1 MISTIEVEKRTSEFL
16 EFLRYQL
23 SKNTAEQI
31 SEASGVPLETV
42 QGILDGTETDPK
54 ISVLIAI
61 SSAYGKNIVF
71 WENGEKMFGMVEDW
85 AQLR

>member
-42 QGILDGTETDPK
+42 QRIIEGTETDPK
-54 ISVLIAI
+54 IRVLIAI
-61 SSAYGKNIVF
+61 SSAYGRNIVF
-71 WENGEKMFGMVEDW
+71 WGNGETMFGMVEEW
-85 AQLR
+85 PPLR